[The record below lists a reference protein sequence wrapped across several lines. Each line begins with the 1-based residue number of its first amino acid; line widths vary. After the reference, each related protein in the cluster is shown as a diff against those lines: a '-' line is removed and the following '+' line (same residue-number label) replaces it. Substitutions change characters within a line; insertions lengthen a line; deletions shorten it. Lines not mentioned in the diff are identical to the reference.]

1 MFEQPGPDEKGKFC
15 SGGDT
20 ISQIW
25 LKMRTYNSEL
35 QTTSLER
42 KWTSALILLKKQY
55 KVICQWCNGTDD
67 DDNDDDD
74 DDDDDDDE

>member
-1 MFEQPGPDEKGKFC
+1 
-15 SGGDT
+15 
-20 ISQIW
+20 
-25 LKMRTYNSEL
+25 MRTYNSEL